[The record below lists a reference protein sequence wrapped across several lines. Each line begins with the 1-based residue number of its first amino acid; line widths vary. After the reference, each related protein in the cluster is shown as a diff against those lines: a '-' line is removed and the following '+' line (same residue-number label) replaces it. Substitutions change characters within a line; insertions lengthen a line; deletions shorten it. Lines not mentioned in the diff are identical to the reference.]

1 MHRRLPEAERSSLK
15 KPFGRVFPD
24 IRALLPSIRG
34 RTVYAV
40 GDVVTYNLLRE
51 GVIPRIA
58 IIDGHTMRAPCTR
71 VPELPFR
78 RIVARNPP
86 GTISDDLVRAIR
98 DAVSHPPALIFV
110 EGEEDLAVLPL
121 VLAAPP
127 GAVILY
133 GQPKEGVVL
142 REVDREAKALA
153 AAFVDRFVHEENSPG
168 AGRAPPF
175 K

>member
-1 MHRRLPEAERSSLK
+1 MHRRLPEAERSSFQR
-15 KPFGRVFPD
+15 PFGKVYPD
-24 IRALLPSIRG
+24 IHALLPGIRG

-40 GDVVTYNLLRE
+40 GDVVTHNLVKE
-51 GVIPRIA
+51 GIPPQIA
-58 IIDGHTMRAPCTR
+58 IIDGHTMREPCTR
-71 VPELPFR
+71 VPTLPYR

-86 GTISDDLVRAIR
+86 GTISDDLVRAVR
-98 DAVSHPPALIFV
+98 DAVGHPPALIFV

-127 GAVILY
+127 GVVVLY

-142 REVDREAKALA
+142 REVDGEAKALA
-153 AAFVDRFVHEENSPG
+153 SAFVDRFVHEENAHGSG
-168 AGRAPPF
+168 KGQPF

>member
-15 KPFGRVFPD
+15 KPFGRVYPD
-24 IRALLPSIRG
+24 IHALLPGIRG

-40 GDVVTYNLLRE
+40 GDVVTHNLVKE
-51 GVIPRIA
+51 GISPQIA
-58 IIDGHTMRAPCTR
+58 IIDGHTMREPCTR
-71 VPELPFR
+71 VPTLPFR

-86 GTISDDLVRAIR
+86 GTISDDLIRAIR
-98 DAVSHPPALIFV
+98 DAVEDPPALIFV

-127 GAVILY
+127 GVVILY

-142 REVDREAKALA
+142 REVDGEAKALA
-153 AAFVDRFVHEENSPG
+153 AAFVDRFVHEENAHG
-168 AGRAPPF
+168 AGKGQPF

>member
-1 MHRRLPEAERSSLK
+1 MHRRLPEAERSSLQ
-15 KPFGRVFPD
+15 KPFGQVYPD
-24 IRALLPSIRG
+24 IRALLPRIRG

-40 GDVVTYNLLRE
+40 GDVVTHNLIRE
-51 GVIPRIA
+51 GISPQIA

-71 VPELPFR
+71 VPSLPFR

-86 GTISDDLVRAIR
+86 GTISDDLVRAVR
-98 DAVSHPPALIFV
+98 NAVKDPPALIFV

-127 GAVILY
+127 GVVILY

-142 REVDREAKALA
+142 REVDAEAKALA
-153 AAFVDRFVHEENSPG
+153 TAFVDRFVHEENAAG
-168 AGRAPPF
+168 AGWGPTL
-175 K
+175 

>member
-1 MHRRLPEAERSSLK
+1 MHRRLPEAERSSLQR
-15 KPFGRVFPD
+15 PFGQVYPD
-24 IRALLPSIRG
+24 IRALLPKIRG

-40 GDVVTYNLLRE
+40 GDVVTHNLVKE
-51 GVIPRIA
+51 GIIPQVA

-71 VPELPFR
+71 VPELPSR
-78 RIVARNPP
+78 RIEARNPA

-98 DAVSHPPALIFV
+98 DAVSHTPALIFV

-121 VLAAPP
+121 VLAAPV
-127 GAVILY
+127 GVVVLY
-133 GQPKEGVVL
+133 GQPGEGVVL
-142 REVDREAKALA
+142 REVDREAKVLA

-168 AGRAPPF
+168 GGGAPLF

>member
-1 MHRRLPEAERSSLK
+1 MHRRLPEAERPSLK
-15 KPFGRVFPD
+15 RPFGQVYPD
-24 IRALLPSIRG
+24 IRALLPRVRG
-34 RTVYAV
+34 HEVYAV
-40 GDVVTYNLLRE
+40 GDVVTHNLLRE
-51 GVIPRIA
+51 GIAPRIA

-78 RIVARNPP
+78 RILARNPA

-98 DAVSHPPALIFV
+98 DAVAHPPAVIFV

-121 VLAAPP
+121 VLAAPA
-127 GAVILY
+127 GVVILY
-133 GQPKEGVVL
+133 GQPGEGVVL

-153 AAFVDRFVHEENSPG
+153 TAFIDRFVHEENHGPEGG
-168 AGRAPPF
+168 AHPF

>member
-1 MHRRLPEAERSSLK
+1 MHRRLPEAERSSLRR
-15 KPFGRVFPD
+15 PFGEVYPD
-24 IRALLPSIRG
+24 IRSLLPRIRG

-40 GDVVTYNLLRE
+40 GDVVTHNLVKE
-51 GVIPRIA
+51 GISPRVA

-78 RIVARNPP
+78 RILARNPA
-86 GTISDDLVRAIR
+86 GTISDELVRAIR
-98 DAVSHPPALIFV
+98 DAVENPPALIFV

-142 REVDREAKALA
+142 REVDREAKVLA
-153 AAFVDRFVHEENSPG
+153 TAFVERFVHEENSGPEG
-168 AGRAPPF
+168 EAPPF